1 MWSRRRSSISAKP
14 SNQTRPGIITKAN
27 PREAP
32 ISENPVI
39 NGTDPSRA
47 EPDRPEHTK
56 WAWAVGTVLGVG
68 FWRPGSGT
76 WASAITAAAWWAG
89 GHYLIAVHSQWLVA
103 TALLA
108 IVLIIGIPA
117 AGIVARE
124 CEQEDPSHV
133 VIDEV
138 VGQLIALLGVPLRW
152 QSVILSFI
160 LFRVF
165 DIWKPPPLRRL
176 ERIEGGAGIV
186 LDDVGAGLYAL
197 VIVQALLHW
206 RVLG

>member
-1 MWSRRRSSISAKP
+1 VA
-14 SNQTRPGIITKAN
+14 TL
-27 PREAP
+27 
-32 ISENPVI
+32 V
-39 NGTDPSRA
+39 
-47 EPDRPEHTK
+47 
-56 WAWAVGTVLGVG
+56 GVG

-89 GHYLIAVHSQWLVA
+89 GHYLIAARSQWIVITVLVGM
-103 TALLA
+103 
-108 IVLIIGIPA
+108 VLIVGIPA

-138 VGQLIALLGVPLRW
+138 AGQLIALLAVPLRW

-197 VIVQALLHW
+197 AIVHVLVYW

>member
-1 MWSRRRSSISAKP
+1 V
-14 SNQTRPGIITKAN
+14 T

-32 ISENPVI
+32 IPENPVT
-39 NGTDPSRA
+39 NGTDPGLPPHHANIGRAGDPGLA
-47 EPDRPEHTK
+47 EPDRPERTK
-56 WAWAVGTVLGVG
+56 WAWAVGTLVGVG

-89 GHYLIAVHSQWLVA
+89 GHYLVGVHSQWLVA

-108 IVLIIGIPA
+108 IVLMIGIPA

-138 VGQLIALLGVPLRW
+138 VGQLIALLGVPLHW

-165 DIWKPPPLRRL
+165 DIWKPPPLRLL
-176 ERIEGGAGIV
+176 EKIEGGAGIV

-197 VIVQALLHW
+197 AIVQALVYWH
-206 RVLG
+206 VLR

>member
-1 MWSRRRSSISAKP
+1 M
-14 SNQTRPGIITKAN
+14 
-27 PREAP
+27 
-32 ISENPVI
+32 
-39 NGTDPSRA
+39 
-47 EPDRPEHTK
+47 
-56 WAWAVGTVLGVG
+56 WAWAVGTLVGVG

-76 WASAITAAAWWAG
+76 RASAITAAAWWAG
-89 GHYLIAVHSQWLVA
+89 AHYLIPVRFQWITATLLVWA
-103 TALLA
+103 
-108 IVLIIGIPA
+108 VLIIGIPA

-138 VGQLIALLGVPLRW
+138 AGQLIALLAVPLRW

-197 VIVQALLHW
+197 AIVQALVYW